1 LSVVLML
8 MLMGVITVA
17 VFAVVQ
23 GDLAAGVRQ
32 QQAVQVFNVAEAG
45 VHYAIARLQAAG
57 ADTYAGET
65 ITIQDGTTTLGQAVI
80 DVRCVDGSIPSGATP
95 CAGPNAGL
103 RRITSTG
110 TLVSAGPT
118 RQVTAVVEGS
128 TSVTSFYAICGYD
141 GVNFDQGVSV
151 YGDVGTNGNLTL
163 ARGGDPSRIC
173 NSTPGGAGGGCTGPT
188 SPPSEPYAGS
198 AYAVGTIRCGGGAC
212 TSSQIE
218 GTIAQNQP
226 AGSVCPAVTLTPPSA
241 PGTTDLTVAGGTTV
255 TLDPAVNYGD
265 VVLASTGT
273 ASCPANVA
281 DRATL
286 VIDSGSDSNT
296 TVTVRMRRIWVGKC
310 ARLVITGSG
319 KVDLWLLE
327 PATDPADLARQALK
341 TEQLSIF
348 GSTTTGATPS
358 PIGGDRFTVNV
369 LSSKPIGDAGDCF
382 GGVSS
387 CAAVHFN
394 QAGLISGTFVI
405 PNGGFELDQAQL
417 TNGAIL
423 ARRIQFDRN
432 TTFTWDPRSKI
443 GQQVWSQF
451 NRLRAWKD
459 Q

>member
-1 LSVVLML
+1 APPISGHLTVPGLQAHVEVVRDRWGIPHIYAQSEDDLFFAQGYVHAQDRLWQMDL
-8 MLMGVITVA
+8 CRRAALGTLA
-17 VFAVVQ
+17 EVFGERA
-23 GDLAAGVRQ
+23 LAADR
-32 QQAVQVFNVAEAG
+32 AAREAG
-45 VHYAIARLQAAG
+45 
-57 ADTYAGET
+57 GELVK
-65 ITIQDGTTTLGQAVI
+65 QVI
-80 DVRCVDGSIPSGATP
+80 
-95 CAGPNAGL
+95 
-103 RRITSTG
+103 
-110 TLVSAGPT
+110 
-118 RQVTAVVEGS
+118 
-128 TSVTSFYAICGYD
+128 
-141 GVNFDQGVSV
+141 
-151 YGDVGTNGNLTL
+151 
-163 ARGGDPSRIC
+163 
-173 NSTPGGAGGGCTGPT
+173 
-188 SPPSEPYAGS
+188 
-198 AYAVGTIRCGGGAC
+198 
-212 TSSQIE
+212 
-218 GTIAQNQP
+218 
-226 AGSVCPAVTLTPPSA
+226 
-241 PGTTDLTVAGGTTV
+241 
-255 TLDPAVNYGD
+255 VNYGD

-273 ASCPANVA
+273 DSCPADVN

-423 ARRIQFDRN
+423 AKRIQFDRN